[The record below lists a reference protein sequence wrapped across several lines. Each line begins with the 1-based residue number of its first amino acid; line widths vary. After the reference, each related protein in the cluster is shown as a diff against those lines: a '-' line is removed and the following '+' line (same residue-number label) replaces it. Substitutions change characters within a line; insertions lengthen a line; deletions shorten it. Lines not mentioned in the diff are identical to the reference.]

1 MITVKELTYKYKSSD
16 GISFPDFSF
25 EQGDQA
31 LILGQSG
38 CGKTTLMHLLSG
50 LLKPQSGTITINQKD
65 ISKISSGDMDHF
77 RGQNIGIIFQT
88 PHFIEALNVLENL
101 QITQTLAGN
110 AIDKNTIQS
119 TLDDLGIGHKIKS
132 KVKELSQGEKQRVSI
147 ARALINKPSIILA
160 DEPTSALDDQN
171 CDAVIELL
179 KQQAQ
184 KNNATLLIVTH
195 DNRLNAVFTKKLI
208 LS

>member
-50 LLKPQSGTITINQKD
+50 LLKPQSGTIMINQKD
-65 ISKISSGDMDHF
+65 ISKISSGSMDHF

-119 TLDDLGIGHKIKS
+119 TLDDLGLGHKIKS

>member
-1 MITVKELTYKYKSSD
+1 MISVKKLTYKYKASN

-50 LLKPQSGTITINQKD
+50 LLKPQSGTISINQKD
-65 ISKISSGDMDHF
+65 ISKISRGEMDHF

-110 AIDKNTIQS
+110 AIDKNRIQT
-119 TLDDLGIGHKIKS
+119 TLDDLGIVHKIKS

-147 ARALINKPSIILA
+147 ARALINRPSIILA

-171 CDAVIELL
+171 CNAVIELL